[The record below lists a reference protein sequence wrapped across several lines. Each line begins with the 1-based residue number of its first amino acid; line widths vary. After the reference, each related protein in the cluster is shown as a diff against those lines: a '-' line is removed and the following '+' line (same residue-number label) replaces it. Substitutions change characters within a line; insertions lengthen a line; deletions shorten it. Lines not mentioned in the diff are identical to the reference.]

1 MVLSSPVGSST
12 GKQDGKKLLMLTELL
27 YSKRAGTTQGNL
39 GLEAQGSVCGCLVAK
54 LCLTLGTPWT
64 LDHQGSSVHGIL
76 QARILEW
83 VAISPGDL
91 CKPRI
96 EPTSPATAGEFSTT
110 ESPGKPMY
118 VVITQ

>member
-91 CKPRI
+91 PRF
-96 EPTSPATAGEFSTT
+96 EPR
-110 ESPGKPMY
+110 K
-118 VVITQ
+118 TQRLNMGLLYFRQTLYHLSHQLKY